1 LSDDLE
7 GVKITIRFY
16 TETIFLLFLPS
27 KRKTKGKTSSITSIL
42 FSMSGHN
49 KWSTIKRK
57 KGALDAKRSKIFSK
71 IIKDITIAVKESGED
86 PEHNPRLRL
95 AIANAK
101 GASMPK
107 ENIQRAINKGSD
119 KDATTLSETTYE
131 GKGPHGIA
139 VFVEC
144 TTDNIQ
150 RTVSNVR
157 AYFNKHGGEMGKN
170 GSLNYLFER
179 KGVFVIPKGEL
190 NQEEF
195 EMEVIDAGAEDISF
209 EEDLF
214 TITTAMEDF
223 GNMMKK
229 LEQLQI
235 EPESAS
241 LQRIPRTTET
251 LDFES
256 AKKVLK
262 LIDIIEE
269 DEDVQSVYHNLTLTD
284 ELLEQL

>member
-1 LSDDLE
+1 
-7 GVKITIRFY
+7 
-16 TETIFLLFLPS
+16 
-27 KRKTKGKTSSITSIL
+27 
-42 FSMSGHN
+42 MSGHN

-71 IIKDITIAVKESGED
+71 IIKDITIAVKESGPD

-107 ENIQRAINKGSD
+107 DTIQRAINKGSD
-119 KDATTLSETTYE
+119 KDAAALTETSYE

-139 VFVEC
+139 IFVEA

-157 AYFNKHGGEMGKN
+157 SYFNKYGGEMGKN
-170 GSLNYLFER
+170 GSLNYLFDR
-179 KGVFVIPKGEL
+179 KGVFTVPKGDL
-190 NQEEF
+190 NQDDF
-195 EMEVIDAGAEDISF
+195 EMELIDAGAEDISLD
-209 EEDLF
+209 EGIF
-214 TITTAMEDF
+214 TITTPMEEF

-229 LEQLQI
+229 LETLNI

-241 LQRIPRTTET
+241 LQRIPKSTET
-251 LDFES
+251 LDLDS
-256 AKKVLK
+256 SRKVLK

-269 DEDVQSVYHNLTLTD
+269 DDDVNVVYHNMTLTD
-284 ELLEQL
+284 ELMESM